1 MSKKVYYSFEALEK
15 LKKELLQLTSV
26 ERPSI
31 SRQIAEARDKGDLS
45 ENAEYDAAKEA
56 QGLLEMKISSLEHKI
71 SCARVIDASKLA
83 DDKVL
88 LYSTVQIKN
97 TLNGHSQI
105 YTLVPESEA
114 DISQKKISISS
125 PISVGILGKKVGDFA
140 DISVPS
146 GKIKFEILKIS
157 RD

>member
-15 LKKELLQLTSV
+15 LKNELLHLTTV

-114 DISQKKISISS
+114 DISQKNIHFL
-125 PISVGILGKKVGDFA
+125 PN
-140 DISVPS
+140 
-146 GKIKFEILKIS
+146 
-157 RD
+157 

>member
-15 LKKELLQLTSV
+15 LKNELLHLTTV

-114 DISQKKISISS
+114 DISQKKY
-125 PISVGILGKKVGDFA
+125 PFPPQLV
-140 DISVPS
+140 
-146 GKIKFEILKIS
+146 
-157 RD
+157 

>member
-1 MSKKVYYSFEALEK
+1 MSKKVYYSSEALEK
-15 LKKELLQLTSV
+15 LKNELLNLTTV
-26 ERPSI
+26 QRPNI

-56 QGLLEMKISSLEHKI
+56 QGLLEMKISSLEQKI

-97 TLNGHSQI
+97 TLNGHNQT

-140 DISVPS
+140 DINVPS
-146 GKIKFEILKIS
+146 GRIKFEILKIS

>member
-15 LKKELLQLTSV
+15 LKNELLKLTTV

-71 SCARVIDASKLA
+71 SCARVIDTSKLA

-140 DISVPS
+140 DICVPS